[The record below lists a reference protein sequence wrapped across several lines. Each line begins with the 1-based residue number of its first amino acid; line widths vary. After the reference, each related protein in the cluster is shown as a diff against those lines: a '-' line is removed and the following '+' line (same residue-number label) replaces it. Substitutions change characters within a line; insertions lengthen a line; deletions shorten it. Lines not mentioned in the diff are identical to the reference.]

1 MEKQILRSVY
11 FKRLKCLNDVTIHF
25 SDTLTAIMG
34 VNGSGKTTVIHALA
48 CAYQPDEDGKGENHR
63 FPEFFVPN
71 TDSLWKGSEFT
82 VANEIEGKN
91 NCTICPKRRYGKD
104 HDRWAPRYEKRPRRN
119 VYYIGIDTCLPEIEK
134 STTTSRIQYSSVRQ
148 SGRSVDSIIHDAAY
162 ILNKPYLE
170 LIDNTYQNKHFSGVA
185 LESGLKYSSLSM
197 GTGEQRVLKILEKIL
212 NAEAYS
218 LILIDEIDL
227 LLHIAALD
235 RLIEKLYGIAKR
247 KHLQI
252 IFTTH
257 SAEML
262 NLKQYVQI
270 QYIANLEMNGPTFV
284 YKEISLDM
292 LYSLTGKTQR
302 PIKIYVEDTL
312 ASCIVKEI
320 AKKLEMASYV
330 EILTY
335 GSIENAFTLAASF
348 GLYSDKSKHI
358 LIVLDG
364 DRYITKKEKE
374 DQIKKKLSGTEA
386 DILEKRSKA
395 LSMIVQFHLQDGIS
409 PERQLYTMLR
419 EFEPT
424 SSELCKAANEI
435 SAVDDSHQW
444 LYKIC
449 ERTGFS
455 EAEIV
460 HEIYHAAAS
469 SEDMIEY
476 TKEIEQWLLSTQ
488 KGL

>member
-1 MEKQILRSVY
+1 MSLQFL
-11 FKRLKCLNDVTIHF
+11 KR
-25 SDTLTAIMG
+25 
-34 VNGSGKTTVIHALA
+34 
-48 CAYQPDEDGKGENHR
+48 
-63 FPEFFVPN
+63 
-71 TDSLWKGSEFT
+71 
-82 VANEIEGKN
+82 
-91 NCTICPKRRYGKD
+91 
-104 HDRWAPRYEKRPRRN
+104 
-119 VYYIGIDTCLPEIEK
+119 
-134 STTTSRIQYSSVRQ
+134 
-148 SGRSVDSIIHDAAY
+148 
-162 ILNKPYLE
+162 
-170 LIDNTYQNKHFSGVA
+170 
-185 LESGLKYSSLSM
+185 
-197 GTGEQRVLKILEKIL
+197 
-212 NAEAYS
+212 
-218 LILIDEIDL
+218 
-227 LLHIAALD
+227 
-235 RLIEKLYGIAKR
+235 
-247 KHLQI
+247 
-252 IFTTH
+252 
-257 SAEML
+257 
-262 NLKQYVQI
+262 
-270 QYIANLEMNGPTFV
+270 
-284 YKEISLDM
+284 
-292 LYSLTGKTQR
+292 YSLTGKTQR

-395 LSMIVQFHLQDGIS
+395 LSMIVQFHLQDGNA
-409 PERQLYTMLR
+409 PERQLYIMLR
-419 EFEPT
+419 EFEPK
-424 SSELCKAANEI
+424 SSELYKAANEI

-444 LYKIC
+444 LSKIC
-449 ERTGFS
+449 EQTGFS